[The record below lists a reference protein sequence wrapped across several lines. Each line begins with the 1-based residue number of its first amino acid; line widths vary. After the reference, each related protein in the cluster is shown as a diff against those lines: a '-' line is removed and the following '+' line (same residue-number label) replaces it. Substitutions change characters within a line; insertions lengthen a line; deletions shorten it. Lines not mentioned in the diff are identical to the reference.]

1 MARNFRVRREDAL
14 LLVID
19 VQARLAPVMNPERMG
34 HMVQNLERL
43 GPASRILDV
52 PAVVTV
58 QYTKGL
64 GHTIEPVA
72 KAFEGVEPMEKMHF
86 SCGADETIRAA
97 IEATGKKTVLVTGME
112 THVCVWQTVRD
123 LVPDY
128 DVHLISDALA
138 SRTEA
143 NYQVGVDLARQA
155 GATITSTEVVLFDM
169 LHKAGGDTFKA
180 ISKLVK

>member
-1 MARNFRVRREDAL
+1 MDTFRVRREDAL

-19 VQARLAPVMNPERMG
+19 VQARLAPAMQPERMG
-34 HMVQNLERL
+34 TMVDNLARL

-52 PAVVTV
+52 PAIVSV

-64 GHTIEPVA
+64 GPTIEPVA
-72 KAFEGVEPMEKMHF
+72 QAFEGAAPMEKMHF
-86 SCGADETIRAA
+86 SCAADPAIRAA
-97 IEATGKKTVLVTGME
+97 LEATGKKTLIVAGME

-128 DVHLISDALA
+128 RVHLLGDAVA

-143 NYQVGVDLARQA
+143 NYQVGLELARQA
-155 GATITSTEVVLFDM
+155 GAVVTSTEVVLFDM
-169 LHKAGGDTFKA
+169 LHEAGGDTFKA